1 MYFSV
6 DWFTRICRLTT
17 NHWNQTLQTGS
28 FGFLASFGAAPAAA
42 APAAPASS
50 ANFSKS
56 KASNTAEAAFLFERG
71 IHGSF
76 GGACKAKHL
85 QARFIAHLCI
95 SDLCTLTFW
104 IKCTRSGCCIS
115 MLTTGWSQDLSHPK
129 RLNPFANWSFC
140 THQRWQHRRWRV
152 LPPRMMRNRS
162 NMATPLKPRAMQTQQ
177 KATQAN
183 MQKGGFQ
190 NSIQEK
196 ASKLSCAWYVQTMSP
211 FLIFLP
217 RAFDSFSSNSF
228 TGLFEPCFAL
238 HKGASNTG
246 LRAFSKTKPC
256 TCASSLSN
264 TFTKSRIRNAARVA
278 AAPTCACPGKKKN
291 GTPKSHGSSWFF
303 PIHPNWNCQK
313 LASNQ
318 PNFVMGGAT
327 PTSSWDHLGLEA
339 NSWMPNSLPRPAEGL
354 VFLVDDGPMV

>member
-6 DWFTRICRLTT
+6 DWFTRICILTT

-104 IKCTRSGCCIS
+104 VKWTRSGCCIS
-115 MLTTGWSQDLSHPK
+115 MLTTGGSQDLSHPK

-152 LPPRMMRNRS
+152 LPPRMMRNRLS
-162 NMATPLKPRAMQTQQ
+162 MATPLKPRAMQTQQ

-183 MQKGGFQ
+183 MQRADSKIR
-190 NSIQEK
+190 NRK
-196 ASKLSCAWYVQTMSP
+196 RRASWAAPGTS
-211 FLIFLP
+211 
-217 RAFDSFSSNSF
+217 
-228 TGLFEPCFAL
+228 
-238 HKGASNTG
+238 
-246 LRAFSKTKPC
+246 KPC
-256 TCASSLSN
+256 HPSWSFCQEPLTASPPILLQDSLSPVSPC
-264 TFTKSRIRNAARVA
+264 TRGIK
-278 AAPTCACPGKKKN
+278 
-291 GTPKSHGSSWFF
+291 H
-303 PIHPNWNCQK
+303 
-313 LASNQ
+313 
-318 PNFVMGGAT
+318 
-327 PTSSWDHLGLEA
+327 
-339 NSWMPNSLPRPAEGL
+339 RPQS
-354 VFLVDDGPMV
+354 VFQD